1 MLGTAVIVFRETLE
15 AALIV
20 TIVLAATRGVR
31 GRGAWVAGGVAAGI
45 AGAALIAGAAGA
57 IAASFEGMGQ
67 EVFNAGVLLAAVAML
82 GWHHLWMAE
91 HGRALASQFRAL
103 SDSVRG
109 GAATLGALTLA
120 VGLAVLRE
128 GAETVLFVQGLAATE
143 PANAVIAGVALGAAG
158 GALVGT
164 LLYFGLVRIPLRHFF
179 RVTGWMIVVL
189 AAGLAAQAA
198 RFLEQ
203 ADLLPPLVPQ
213 LWDTS
218 GMLTETSLPGQLLH
232 VLVGYTERPSGMQL
246 LFYTATLAVLIVAG
260 TRRRVASPPSRPLS
274 RAV

>member
-20 TIVLAATRGVR
+20 TIVLAATRGIR

-57 IAASFEGMGQ
+57 IAASFEGVGQ
-67 EVFNAGVLLAAVAML
+67 ELFNAGVLLAAVAML

-91 HGRALASQFRAL
+91 HGKALASQFRAL

-128 GAETVLFVQGLAATE
+128 GAETVLFVQGLAGKE
-143 PANAVIAGVALGAAG
+143 PASGVVAGVAPAAAG

-179 RVTGWMIVVL
+179 RVTGWMIVAL

-213 LWDTS
+213 VWDTS
-218 GMLTETSLPGQLLH
+218 GLLTETSLPGQLLH
-232 VLVGYTERPSGMQL
+232 VLLGYTERPSGMQL
-246 LFYTATLAVLIVAG
+246 VFYAATLSILIVAG
-260 TRRRVASPPSRPLS
+260 TRRRVASPPTRPLS